1 MQEELINMVYINS
14 RAILTLGFMI
24 IEKKINGE
32 NKKEQQITNINWTVH
47 LDIIQ
52 RKILETNLKWSISN
66 LFNISK
72 LQSIETNKEQ
82 LYVSVIFFLF
92 FD

>member
-32 NKKEQQITNINWTVH
+32 NKKEQITNINWTVH